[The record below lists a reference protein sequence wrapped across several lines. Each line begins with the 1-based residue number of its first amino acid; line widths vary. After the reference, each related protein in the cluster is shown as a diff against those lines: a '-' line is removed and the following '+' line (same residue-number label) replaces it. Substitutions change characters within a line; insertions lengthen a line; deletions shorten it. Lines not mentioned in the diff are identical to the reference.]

1 MASDV
6 IMPQMGFDMTEGMVV
21 RWLKREGDV
30 VTRGESI
37 AEIETDK
44 ATVELEAYESGVM
57 ARILVPEGVVVPVGE
72 TIGLIAEP
80 GEQVP
85 DFPTPTQT
93 AAPVVAPTTESAAT
107 PPAPPPPAPVM
118 TVEPPPAVVAD
129 AQPAESTGRTPVTPV
144 ARRIAEQAGISVR
157 EIQDNVTGTGPG
169 GRISRGDVESYIS
182 KQGGCADRSGRCSR
196 ATRASPRAAGA
207 RPRNPRN
214 LSLPPC
220 SRNRRLPVGS
230 ASLCRRGCRRCGR
243 QSRGACRLSKLTAPH
258 YYVTV
263 DIDMTRAVQM
273 RAEINEEL
281 DADSRVSVND
291 LVIKA
296 VAMALRFHPHFNVT
310 VQAEGI
316 IPNATTDVS
325 IAVAMDGGGLIAP
338 AMPDIGDDSLI
349 EIAQRSRDLARRAR
363 EGRLRSNEISGVG
376 FAVSNLGMYQVKDFV
391 AIITPPN
398 AGAIAVGSVLSTPV
412 ARDGQV
418 VIAEM
423 MSATL
428 SADHRATDGAEG
440 AQFMN
445 EARRRLERP
454 GHCFCCRSRSRLR
467 QSRWVVGRVAGWVS
481 QP

>member
-6 IMPQMGFDMTEGMVV
+6 IMPQMGFDMTEGTVV
-21 RWLKREGDV
+21 RWLKREGDT

-80 GEQVP
+80 GEQVSDIP
-85 DFPTPTQT
+85 APSQT
-93 AAPVVAPTTESAAT
+93 APPVTAPPTAPAAAPLA
-107 PPAPPPPAPVM
+107 PPAAPSAPAD
-118 TVEPPPAVVAD
+118 TPAVVAD
-129 AQPAESTGRTPVTPV
+129 TQPAESTGRTPVTPV
-144 ARRIAEQAGISVR
+144 ARRIAEQAGVSVA
-157 EIQDNVTGTGPG
+157 EVQSNVTGTGPG
-169 GRISRGDVESYIS
+169 GRITRGDVEAYLT
-182 KQGGCADRSGRCSR
+182 
-196 ATRASPRAAGA
+196 TRAAAPPEPVAPQAPAAPEPVAQPEPPAQPEPLLQPEPIAPQAASAPAGGVGIVVPAGLSPMRQAIA
-207 RPRNPRN
+207 RRM
-214 LSLPPC
+214 S
-220 SRNRRLPVGS
+220 
-230 ASLCRRGCRRCGR
+230 
-243 QSRGACRLSKLTAPH
+243 LSKLTAPH

-263 DIDMTRAVQM
+263 DIDMTRAVRM

-281 DADSRVSVND
+281 ESESRVSVND
-291 LVIKA
+291 LIIQA
-296 VAMALRFHPHFNVT
+296 VSMALRSHPHFNVT

-316 IPNATTDVS
+316 IPNATIDVS
-325 IAVAMDGGGLIAP
+325 IAIAMDGGGLIAP
-338 AMPDIGDDSLI
+338 SMPDIGDDSLI
-349 EIAQRSRDLARRAR
+349 EIAERSRDLARRAR

-445 EARRRLERP
+445 EARRLLERP
-454 GHCFCCRSRSRLR
+454 SLLLL
-467 QSRWVVGRVAGWVS
+467 
-481 QP
+481 

>member
-44 ATVELEAYESGVM
+44 ATVELEAYESGIM
-57 ARILVPEGVVVPVGE
+57 ARILVSEGVVVPVGE

-80 GEQVP
+80 GEQLP
-85 DFPTPTQT
+85 DIPTPTQT

-118 TVEPPPAVVAD
+118 TVEPPPAVAVE
-129 AQPAESTGRTPVTPV
+129 AQPVEPAGRVPVTPV

-182 KQGGCADRSGRCSR
+182 SR
-196 ATRASPRAAGA
+196 AAAQTAAAAAPEPPAPPPAQPETPAQPAQPEPAALQPEPAPAGGVGIVVPAGLSPMRQAIA
-207 RPRNPRN
+207 RRM
-214 LSLPPC
+214 S
-220 SRNRRLPVGS
+220 
-230 ASLCRRGCRRCGR
+230 
-243 QSRGACRLSKLTAPH
+243 LSKLTAPH

-454 GHCFCCRSRSRLR
+454 GLLLL
-467 QSRWVVGRVAGWVS
+467 
-481 QP
+481 

>member
-21 RWLKREGDV
+21 RWLKREGDT

-80 GEQVP
+80 GEQVS
-85 DFPTPTQT
+85 DI
-93 AAPVVAPTTESAAT
+93 AAPVATPPVAAPPMDSAPT
-107 PPAPPPPAPVM
+107 PPAPPAAAPPAPAD
-118 TVEPPPAVVAD
+118 TPAVVAD
-129 AQPAESTGRTPVTPV
+129 TQPTESTGRTPVTPV
-144 ARRIAEQAGISVR
+144 ARRIAEQAGVSVA
-157 EIQDNVTGTGPG
+157 EVQSNVTGTGPG
-169 GRISRGDVESYIS
+169 GRITRGDVEAYLTTRTVAPPEPVAPQAPPQPVAQEAPTHTEPPVQTAAQTVVPQAESAPA
-182 KQGGCADRSGRCSR
+182 GGVGIVVPAGL
-196 ATRASPRAAGA
+196 SPMRQAIA
-207 RPRNPRN
+207 RRM
-214 LSLPPC
+214 S
-220 SRNRRLPVGS
+220 
-230 ASLCRRGCRRCGR
+230 
-243 QSRGACRLSKLTAPH
+243 LSKLTAPH

-281 DADSRVSVND
+281 ESESRVSVND
-291 LVIKA
+291 LIIKA
-296 VAMALRFHPHFNVT
+296 VAMALRSHPHFNVT

-316 IPNATTDVS
+316 IPNATIDVS
-325 IAVAMDGGGLIAP
+325 IAIAMDGGGLIAP
-338 AMPDIGDDSLI
+338 SMPDIGDDSLI
-349 EIAQRSRDLARRAR
+349 EIAERSRDLARRAR

-445 EARRRLERP
+445 EARRLLERP
-454 GHCFCCRSRSRLR
+454 SLLLL
-467 QSRWVVGRVAGWVS
+467 
-481 QP
+481 

>member
-80 GEQVP
+80 GEQVSDIP
-85 DFPTPTQT
+85 VPSQT
-93 AAPVVAPTTESAAT
+93 APPVAAPPTAPAAAPLA
-107 PPAPPPPAPVM
+107 PPAAVPPAQAD
-118 TVEPPPAVVAD
+118 TPAVVAD
-129 AQPAESTGRTPVTPV
+129 TQPAESTGRTPVTPV
-144 ARRIAEQAGISVR
+144 ARRIAEQAGVSVA
-157 EIQDNVTGTGPG
+157 EVQSNVTGTGPG
-169 GRISRGDVESYIS
+169 GRITRGDVEAYLT
-182 KQGGCADRSGRCSR
+182 
-196 ATRASPRAAGA
+196 TRAAAPPEPVAPQAPPQPVAQEAPTHTEPPAQPAPVASQAASAPAGGVGIVVPAGLSPMRQAIA
-207 RPRNPRN
+207 RRM
-214 LSLPPC
+214 S
-220 SRNRRLPVGS
+220 
-230 ASLCRRGCRRCGR
+230 
-243 QSRGACRLSKLTAPH
+243 LSKLTAPH

-281 DADSRVSVND
+281 ESESRVSVND
-291 LVIKA
+291 LIIKA
-296 VAMALRFHPHFNVT
+296 VAMTLRSHSHFNVT

-316 IPNATTDVS
+316 IPNATIDVS
-325 IAVAMDGGGLIAP
+325 IAIAMDGGGLIAP

-349 EIAQRSRDLARRAR
+349 EIAERSRDLAMRAR
-363 EGRLRSNEISGVG
+363 DGRLRSNEISGIG

-418 VIAEM
+418 VIADM

-440 AQFMN
+440 ARFMN
-445 EARRRLERP
+445 EARRLLERP
-454 GHCFCCRSRSRLR
+454 SLLLL
-467 QSRWVVGRVAGWVS
+467 
-481 QP
+481 

>member
-21 RWLKREGDV
+21 RWLKREGDT

-57 ARILVPEGVVVPVGE
+57 ARILVPEGIMVPVGE

-80 GEQVP
+80 GEDVA
-85 DFPTPTQT
+85 DIPTPAQ
-93 AAPVVAPTTESAAT
+93 AAPATAPPAS
-107 PPAPPPPAPVM
+107 PAPPVAAAPA
-118 TVEPPPAVVAD
+118 EPPAVSVD
-129 AQPAESTGRTPVTPV
+129 TQPAAPEGRPPVTPV
-144 ARRIAEQAGISVR
+144 ARRIAEQSGVSLAELQSA
-157 EIQDNVTGTGPG
+157 VTGTGPG
-169 GRISRGDVESYIS
+169 GRITRGDVEAYLE
-182 KQGGCADRSGRCSR
+182 
-196 ATRASPRAAGA
+196 TRAAAPPQPATLEPTAEPEPQEQPPAPPAVQPAAPQAEAAPAGGVGIVVPA
-207 RPRNPRN
+207 G
-214 LSLPPC
+214 LPPM
-220 SRNRRLPVGS
+220 RQAIARRMS
-230 ASLCRRGCRRCGR
+230 
-243 QSRGACRLSKLTAPH
+243 LSKLTAPH

-263 DIDMTRAVQM
+263 EVDMTRAVQM

-281 DADSRVSVND
+281 DAESRVTVND
-291 LVIKA
+291 LIIKA
-296 VAMALRFHPHFNVT
+296 IAMALRSHPHFNVT

-316 IPNATTDVS
+316 IPNETIDVS

-338 AMPDIGDDSLI
+338 AMPDIGDAGLVD
-349 EIAQRSRDLARRAR
+349 IAERSRDLARRAR
-363 EGRLRSNEISGVG
+363 EGRLRPNEISGVG

-398 AGAIAVGSVLSTPV
+398 AGAIAVGSVASTPV
-412 ARDGQV
+412 VRDGQIV
-418 VIAEM
+418 VAEM

-445 EARRRLERP
+445 EVRRLLERP
-454 GHCFCCRSRSRLR
+454 SLLLL
-467 QSRWVVGRVAGWVS
+467 
-481 QP
+481 

>member
-1 MASDV
+1 MAEVHS
-6 IMPQMGFDMTEGMVV
+6 
-21 RWLKREGDV
+21 
-30 VTRGESI
+30 
-37 AEIETDK
+37 
-44 ATVELEAYESGVM
+44 
-57 ARILVPEGVVVPVGE
+57 
-72 TIGLIAEP
+72 
-80 GEQVP
+80 
-85 DFPTPTQT
+85 
-93 AAPVVAPTTESAAT
+93 
-107 PPAPPPPAPVM
+107 
-118 TVEPPPAVVAD
+118 
-129 AQPAESTGRTPVTPV
+129 
-144 ARRIAEQAGISVR
+144 
-157 EIQDNVTGTGPG
+157 NVTGTGPG
-169 GRISRGDVESYIS
+169 GRITRGDVEAYLT
-182 KQGGCADRSGRCSR
+182 
-196 ATRASPRAAGA
+196 TRAVAPPEPVAQQAPPQPVAQEAPTHTEPPVQTAAQTVVPQAEPAPAGGVGIVVPAGLSPMRQAIA
-207 RPRNPRN
+207 RRM
-214 LSLPPC
+214 S
-220 SRNRRLPVGS
+220 
-230 ASLCRRGCRRCGR
+230 
-243 QSRGACRLSKLTAPH
+243 LSKLTAPH

-445 EARRRLERP
+445 EVRRLLERP
-454 GHCFCCRSRSRLR
+454 SLLLL
-467 QSRWVVGRVAGWVS
+467 
-481 QP
+481 